1 VVDVDTVLA
10 RAGADRL
17 KYDVAHLNAEGCRV
31 VAGEVVRI
39 LEDIGCLPAPEVR
52 Q

>member
-1 VVDVDTVLA
+1 MDVDAVLA

-17 KYDVAHLNAEGCRV
+17 KYDMAHLTAGGCWL
-31 VAGEVVRI
+31 VAQEVVRI
-39 LEDIGCLPAPEVR
+39 LEDVGCVTSAEVP